1 MNKIWRVAVMM
12 AAALALLLGFGA
24 QSVRA
29 EEIRCVGTL
38 GAITVDN
45 VLVPEG
51 RTCTL
56 NKTRVQG
63 TVQVAGNATLYAKT
77 ARINGNVQAENAKL
91 VSVTANT
98 TVGDSIQVK
107 QGGAATIN
115 RVTVEGDIQFDDN
128 AKRVQVLNN
137 TVGGSIQVFE
147 NTGGAVIKG
156 NRVDGNLQC
165 KSNTPAPT
173 GGGNVVQ
180 GNKEDQCRRL

>member
-1 MNKIWRVAVMM
+1 MTNWKRVMM
-12 AAALALLLGFGA
+12 MVIAGFVLALGFGIQPA
-24 QSVRA
+24 RA
-29 EEIRCVGTL
+29 DEIRCTGTL

-45 VLVPEG
+45 VLVPQG
-51 RTCTL
+51 ATCTL

-63 TVQVAGNATLYAKT
+63 TVQVGRNATLYAKT

-98 TVGDSIQVK
+98 TVGGSIQVK

-128 AKRVQVLNN
+128 AKRVQALNN
-137 TVGGSIQVFE
+137 TVGGSIQVYE
-147 NTGGAVIKG
+147 NTGGVVIKG

-165 KSNTPAPT
+165 KENTPAPT
-173 GGGNVVQ
+173 GSGNIVQ
-180 GNKEDQCRRL
+180 GNKEDQCARL

>member
-1 MNKIWRVAVMM
+1 MSKMWRIAVIMV
-12 AAALALLLGFGA
+12 AALVLLLGFGTQPA
-24 QSVRA
+24 RA
-29 EEIRCVGTL
+29 EEIRCIGTL

-51 RTCTL
+51 KTCTL

-63 TVQVAGNATLYAKT
+63 TVQVARNATLYAKT

-98 TVGDSIQVK
+98 TVGGSIQVK

-128 AKRVQVLNN
+128 ARRVQALNN
-137 TVGGSIQVFE
+137 TVGGSIQAFE
-147 NTGGAVIKG
+147 NTGGVVIKG

-165 KSNTPAPT
+165 KSNIPAPT
-173 GGGNVVQ
+173 GGGNIVQ
-180 GNKEDQCRRL
+180 GNKEDQCARL